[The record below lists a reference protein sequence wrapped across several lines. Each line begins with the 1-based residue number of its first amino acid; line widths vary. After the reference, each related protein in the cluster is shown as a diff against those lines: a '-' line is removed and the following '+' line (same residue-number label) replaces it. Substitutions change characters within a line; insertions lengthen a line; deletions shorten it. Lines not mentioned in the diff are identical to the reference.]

1 MKLVLVKCDSLTAL
15 ETTLCLSWQIWL
27 QVNTG
32 IVISFAKLCHMTF
45 FYGPQDAMA
54 VKAIRNMHLVSKKW
68 AETNQE
74 FHILL
79 NSLLLLTV
87 LNLYRRPKG
96 KRCCFISVHLIFQS
110 FKSNIFFSPHK
121 AYIIIIS
128 LLL

>member
-1 MKLVLVKCDSLTAL
+1 
-15 ETTLCLSWQIWL
+15 
-27 QVNTG
+27 
-32 IVISFAKLCHMTF
+32 MTF
-45 FYGPQDAMA
+45 FSGPQDAMA

-87 LNLYRRPKG
+87 VNLYRRPKG

-110 FKSNIFFSPHK
+110 FKSNIFFLHTK
-121 AYIIIIS
+121 HI
-128 LLL
+128 LL